1 MDKLNSTVD
10 TMEDSYLLQRFIH
23 ENLARVTKI
32 VGHVVDGIHRVT
44 ALDYVLTGTR
54 THNNEEE
61 EKAIKNYSDRSPH
74 QDKKV
79 TMTIYTPQKIDEVL
93 LTFMKALSS
102 RIQHSANKQT
112 PHNIRDIL
120 CNEIKILAK
129 KCDSDGVP
137 HLWSCLGVV
146 FNVMAGR
153 ILEMSERE
161 INIMRKGIHPDS
173 MEGQRLLNELE
184 DLQGRTPVTGT
195 VMGRILEDYISF
207 WVENMSQKILHQL
220 GQSSHR
226 SEFQTLSSFN
236 DEGNDEREESTR
248 RLFKYIYQ
256 VNNQT
261 QSKYHIFPCKPTNM
275 QINSFLGAEDDAF
288 VRATGSTSDFSSVFK
303 EDRFKRKEHKDVV
316 FISIHVLLLSRT
328 CLPTQRCLTKLFSS
342 LRPEFQQY
350 TSAGYDDAMR
360 WTANFFHNV
369 SDSVSKSYQP
379 WKSAFFVLDHNHP
392 VQCLPEQVI
401 YLCLWGSAIE
411 VCGVFF
417 SKLGMKAE
425 WPGDLL
431 PYRDEIEQALGGERH
446 SDIMSPSRVREGGSG
461 PDLLTY
467 ITISHALSS
476 NRMGRGI
483 SKKIQADRLSRSCGG
498 DIVRHPKTRACSKLS
513 LETIG
518 GNDTADPRGT
528 GGARLIKIVS
538 HGSTVDLCDQET
550 QFTAN
555 IGQHYRLLLDGV
567 DTAYG
572 DALNSLKSIKED
584 DNMDDDNVSMV
595 DDDVDSCSPSDV
607 ETEAHHT
614 PLEDEEDVGII
625 ENGEGNSGGG
635 GDGGDGGE
643 GDDNNLSVVGGGE
656 GRDDGGGGGEGE
668 EQGGEGGEGDD
679 NNLSVLGGGEGGD
692 DGGEN
697 ENEGGGGG
705 EARGNRR
712 SSRVGGNPNPISGVG
727 GGGGPVSDSR
737 RRRRRAGRGRQGPVS
752 GTTSRRRRRRDGR
765 RPRGGA
771 SAQPNDEIPEGA
783 SVASD
788 ETSDESVVG
797 LDAQVLARSLEMM
810 KIFDDLQVGL
820 GLFNEYKGFSDIEN
834 SISAYE
840 HNIPQD
846 ICTVPSC
853 REYNH
858 HLSRLCKKHMTQ
870 FITLETKPE
879 KITALQATF
888 AEVNAIGC
896 AFEDEIYLARAARDG
911 GDDDDLSHSIILD

>member
-1 MDKLNSTVD
+1 
-10 TMEDSYLLQRFIH
+10 
-23 ENLARVTKI
+23 
-32 VGHVVDGIHRVT
+32 
-44 ALDYVLTGTR
+44 
-54 THNNEEE
+54 
-61 EKAIKNYSDRSPH
+61 
-74 QDKKV
+74 
-79 TMTIYTPQKIDEVL
+79 
-93 LTFMKALSS
+93 
-102 RIQHSANKQT
+102 
-112 PHNIRDIL
+112 
-120 CNEIKILAK
+120 
-129 KCDSDGVP
+129 
-137 HLWSCLGVV
+137 
-146 FNVMAGR
+146 MAGR
-153 ILEMSERE
+153 ILDMSERD

-173 MEGQRLLNELE
+173 MEGQCLLNELE

-288 VRATGSTSDFSSVFK
+288 VRATRSTSDFSSVFK
-303 EDRFKRKEHKDVV
+303 KDRYKRKDHNDVA
-316 FISIHVLLLSRT
+316 FISCHFLLLSRT

-369 SDSVSKSYQP
+369 SDSISKSYQP
-379 WKSAFFVLDHNHP
+379 WKSAFFVLDTNHP

-411 VCGVFF
+411 ECAVFF

-425 WPGDLL
+425 WPGELL
-431 PYRDEIEQALGGERH
+431 PNRDEIEQALGGEWH
-446 SDIMSPSRVREGGSG
+446 SDIMSRSRVGEGGSG

-476 NRMGRGI
+476 SRMGRGN
-483 SKKIQADRLSRSCGG
+483 KPKIQVARLSRSCRYD
-498 DIVRHPKTRACSKLS
+498 DIVRHRNAKTCSKLS
-513 LETIG
+513 LDTIG
-518 GNDTADPRGT
+518 GNDTADPRGK
-528 GGARLIKIVS
+528 GWERLIKIVS
-538 HGSTVDLCDQET
+538 HGSTVQKGFPET

-555 IGQHYRLLLDGV
+555 IGQHYRLLLDCI

-572 DALNSLKSIKED
+572 DALDSLNSIEED
-584 DNMDDDNVSMV
+584 DNMDDDNVSLV
-595 DDDVDSCSPSDV
+595 DDDVDSDSPLDV
-607 ETEAHHT
+607 DDAHHA
-614 PLEDEEDVGII
+614 PLEDED
-625 ENGEGNSGGG
+625 GEGDSGGG
-635 GDGGDGGE
+635 GVGILGDDFIDAGEGGGGGEGGEGE
-643 GDDNNLSVVGGGE
+643 GDDNNLSVV
-656 GRDDGGGGGEGE
+656 
-668 EQGGEGGEGDD
+668 
-679 NNLSVLGGGEGGD
+679 VGGEGGD

-697 ENEGGGGG
+697 ENGGGGGEGRDDGGENENGGGGGEGQDDGDENENGGGGGG

-765 RPRGGA
+765 RPSGGA

-788 ETSDESVVG
+788 ETSDERVVG
-797 LDAQVLARSLEMM
+797 RDAQVLAKSLEIM
-810 KIFDDLQVGL
+810 KIFDDLQNGL

-911 GDDDDLSHSIILD
+911 GDDDDLSHSILEDDLFATIANNSGDEAQQYDRGDPGQSSVDHTNHLGGILDGLLGQVRQEYEDEELDEASVNVANIT